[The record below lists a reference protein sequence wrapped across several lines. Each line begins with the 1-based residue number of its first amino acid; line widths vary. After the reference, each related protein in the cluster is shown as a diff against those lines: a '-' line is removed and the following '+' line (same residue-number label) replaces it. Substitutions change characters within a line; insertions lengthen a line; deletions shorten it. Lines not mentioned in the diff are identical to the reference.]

1 MGIKKSFAGAS
12 IRKPGAYSRSKVDNS
27 GGAPLGTNDTLFLIG
42 EADSGKAGSVEGIV
56 EFTAEQI
63 DRLVEKFTSGPVV
76 DCAIAAT
83 RPSPD
88 NTIGGAGRI
97 LVYITNAIAQ
107 ASKSVNEATNTNPL
121 YSVKDRKGGVSGN
134 DLSITIANGTVPA
147 RQKLVTINRLNDTA
161 EVLGENP
168 GTAVIS
174 IDYTGDATTA
184 SAVISGASKAA
195 KTLAITLAGDQTDG
209 STDQSILLANYTIKQ
224 LIDLINAQT
233 GYAAVLLD
241 ASKAAILSNE
251 LDSIGATSI
260 LAVTS
265 LYRLQE
271 EILELINTS
280 DRVEATLAATPV
292 AGLPVNLT
300 SSFLS
305 GGARGASTNSNFS
318 TGLAKSLANDYSVA
332 LPCISRDASSDIAD
346 GATDAASSYTIAA
359 VQAALSAHLSL
370 RGSVKN
376 RKEAQGHT
384 GFRNSAK
391 SACFAQSAVVGSEL
405 VQFHIQDVLVSD
417 VNGNLTWKHPHV
429 HAALCAG
436 IRLGTEVGEPL
447 THKFLRVNAVGHV
460 VNPITGLETGDFNES
475 LDIDDAI
482 DAGVTFSEKAQGGN
496 RIVVDNT
503 TYGRDQSF
511 VFNRGSVVEAAQFT
525 AKTLRE
531 TAELVFVGKKVSNG
545 AASSIKSVLRSKLQ
559 ELNRNQIITSSDDAP
574 EGFVEE
580 TFVVTVNG
588 NTAEV
593 QVEVKPVQGLDFVF
607 ITFTLG
613 DIKQSA

>member
-27 GGAPLGTNDTLFLIG
+27 SGAPLGTNDTLFLIG

-63 DRLVEKFTSGPVV
+63 DRLIEKYTSGPVV
-76 DCAIAAT
+76 DCALAAT

-88 NTIGGAGRI
+88 STIGGAGRL
-97 LVYITNAIAQ
+97 LVYITNALAQ
-107 ASKSVNEATNTNPL
+107 ASKTVNEATNTNPL
-121 YSVKDRKGGVSGN
+121 YSVKDRKGGVTGN
-134 DLSITIANGTVPA
+134 ELSITIANGTNA
-147 RQKLVTINRLNDTA
+147 SRQKLITINRLNDTA

-174 IDYTGDATTA
+174 IDYTGDGSAA
-184 SAVISGASKAA
+184 SAVISGSSKAN
-195 KTLAITLAGDQTDG
+195 KTLAITLTGQTDG
-209 STDQSILLANYTIKQ
+209 SLNQSIVLANYTFKQ
-224 LIDLINAQT
+224 LVDFINAQV

-241 ASKAAILSNE
+241 ASKAALKANE

-260 LAVTS
+260 LTVTS

-280 DRVEATLAATPV
+280 ERVEASLAATPV
-292 AGLPVNLT
+292 VGLPVNLT
-300 SSFLS
+300 NSFLT
-305 GGARGASTNSNFS
+305 GGAKGASTNANFS
-318 TGLAKSLANDYSVA
+318 TGLSKSLAKDYSVA
-332 LPCISRDASSDIAD
+332 LPCISRDASADIAD
-346 GATDAASSYTIAA
+346 GMTDASSSYTISA
-359 VQAALSAHLSL
+359 VQASLESHLIL

-384 GFRNSAK
+384 GFRD
-391 SACFAQSAVVGSEL
+391 AQKADCYAQAAVVGSEL
-405 VQFHIQDVLVSD
+405 VQFHIQDVLVLD
-417 VNGNLTWKHPHV
+417 VDGNLTWKHPHV
-429 HAALCAG
+429 HAAICAG

-447 THKFLRVNAVGHV
+447 THKFLNVNGVGHV
-460 VNPITGLETGDFNES
+460 VDPVTGLETGDFNES
-475 LDIDDAI
+475 LDVDQAI
-482 DAGVTFSEKAQGGN
+482 DAGITFSEKAQGGH

-503 TYGRDQSF
+503 TYGVDQSF

-559 ELNRNQIITSSDDAP
+559 ELNRANIITASDDAP

-580 TFVVTVNG
+580 TFVVNVTG

>member
-27 GGAPLGTNDTLFLIG
+27 SGAPLGTNDTLFLIG
-42 EADSGKAGSVEGIV
+42 EADSGRPGSSEGIV

-63 DRLVEKFTSGPVV
+63 DRLIEKFTSGPVV
-76 DCAIAAT
+76 DCALAAT
-83 RPSPD
+83 RPSAD
-88 NTIGGAGRI
+88 SSIGGAGRI
-97 LVYITNAIAQ
+97 MVYITNAIAQ
-107 ASKSVNEATNTNPL
+107 ASRTVNEATNTNPL

-147 RQKLVTINRLNDTA
+147 RQKLITINRLNDTA

-174 IDYTGDATTA
+174 VEYTGDATTA

-209 STDQSILLANYTIKQ
+209 SVNQSILLANYSFKQ
-224 LIDLINAQT
+224 LVDFINAQV

-241 ASKAAILSNE
+241 PSKAALKANE
-251 LDSIGATSI
+251 LDSISATSV
-260 LAVTS
+260 LSATS

-271 EILELINTS
+271 EILELINS
-280 DRVEATLAATPV
+280 SERVEASLAATPV
-292 AGLPVNLT
+292 VGLPVNLT
-300 SSFLS
+300 NSFLT
-305 GGARGASTNSNFS
+305 GGAKGASSNSSFS
-318 TGLAKSLANDYSVA
+318 TGLSKSLAKDYSVA
-332 LPCISRDASSDIAD
+332 LPCISRDASADIAD
-346 GATDAASSYTIAA
+346 GLTDAGSTYTIAA
-359 VQAALSAHLSL
+359 VQAALESHLLL

-376 RKEAQGHT
+376 RKEAQGHA
-384 GFRNSAK
+384 GFRD
-391 SACFAQSAVVGSEL
+391 AQKADCYAQAATIGSEL
-405 VQFHIQDVLVSD
+405 VQLSIQDVLVLD

-436 IRLGTEVGEPL
+436 IRLGTEIGEPL
-447 THKFLRVNAVGHV
+447 THKFLNVNGVGHV
-460 VNPITGLETGDFNES
+460 VDPVTGLETGDFNES
-475 LDIDDAI
+475 LDVDDAI
-482 DAGVTFSEKAQGGN
+482 DAGITFSEKAQGGH

-503 TYGRDQSF
+503 TYGVDQSF
-511 VFNRGSVVEAAQFT
+511 VFNRGSVVEAAQFV
-525 AKTLRE
+525 AKSLRE

-545 AASSIKSVLRSKLQ
+545 AAASIKSVLRSKLQ
-559 ELNRNQIITSSDDAP
+559 ELNRNNIITASDDAP

-580 TFVVTVNG
+580 TFVVTVTG

-613 DIKQSA
+613 DIRQSA